1 MPPFTHSGRK
11 PDAASNLGEGSNPD
25 PEVTNTP
32 LPPSVDI
39 ETIIRAVTA
48 QLSQMFKEH
57 FQQLAITL
65 APLDTSAECDDQHHQ
80 QVEAEA
86 SEATNLACQ

>member
-1 MPPFTHSGRK
+1 
-11 PDAASNLGEGSNPD
+11 
-25 PEVTNTP
+25 
-32 LPPSVDI
+32 
-39 ETIIRAVTA
+39 
-48 QLSQMFKEH
+48 MFKEH